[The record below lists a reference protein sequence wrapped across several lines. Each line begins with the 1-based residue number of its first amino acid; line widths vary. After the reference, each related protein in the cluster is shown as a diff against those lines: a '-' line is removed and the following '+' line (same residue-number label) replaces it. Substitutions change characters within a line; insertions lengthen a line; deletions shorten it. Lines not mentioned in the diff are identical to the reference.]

1 MLKELYLVQSI
12 HHFRCINI
20 KDTWR
25 TQRSI
30 PMNTI
35 QEFLFLIID
44 NLCFLYVTFCS
55 VMNPTGSGK
64 NTTASKATPTLV
76 LFLKTIIHSG
86 GKANQSKQEAEE

>member
-1 MLKELYLVQSI
+1 MLKELHLVESI

-44 NLCFLYVTFCS
+44 KLCFLYVTFCS
-55 VMNPTGSGK
+55 VDPTGSGK
-64 NTTASKATPTLV
+64 NTTTVLTGDAYSSLDTVLQQSYTL
-76 LFLKTIIHSG
+76 TY
-86 GKANQSKQEAEE
+86 